1 MMDLAVSNKFP
12 ANRCMFYYTY
22 SNGVSIVTLPFTF
35 EQVEFGHP
43 FDAIY
48 DNYSIIGTT
57 VEILPEGSSSL
68 ILTKPEHTIDDLPN
82 W

>member
-1 MMDLAVSNKFP
+1 MMDLAASSKFP

-57 VEILPEGSSSL
+57 VEILPEEPSSL
-68 ILTKPEHTIDDLPN
+68 KLPKSEPIIDNLPN

>member
-1 MMDLAVSNKFP
+1 MMDLAVSSKFP

-35 EQVEFGHP
+35 EQVAFGNP

-57 VEILPEGSSSL
+57 VEILPEESSSL
-68 ILTKPEHTIDDLPN
+68 ESTKSEHIIDDLPN

>member
-1 MMDLAVSNKFP
+1 MMDLVVSNKFP

-35 EQVEFGHP
+35 EQVAFGNP

-48 DNYSIIGTT
+48 DNYSIIGTI
-57 VEILPEGSSSL
+57 VEILPKEFSSL
-68 ILTKPEHTIDDLPN
+68 GSTKPEPIIDDLPN

>member
-1 MMDLAVSNKFP
+1 MDLAVSNKFP
-12 ANRCMFYYTY
+12 ASRCIFYYTY

-35 EQVEFGHP
+35 EQVAFGDP

-48 DNYSIIGTT
+48 DNCSIIGTT
-57 VEILPEGSSSL
+57 IEILPEESSRLELSKSEP
-68 ILTKPEHTIDDLPN
+68 IIDNLPN